1 MAKLISEMNGT
12 RKFELLS
19 RWNSLEYT
27 LISRNSKFAQYAD
40 NYHSN
45 AEKLNFTYFKLRNT
59 IYPLNK
65 FARFDQSIVLS
76 DFSTISRIDT
86 ETNLLLEITDD
97 KRKVR
102 LLKEIIS

>member
-40 NYHSN
+40 NYRSN

-102 LLKEIIS
+102 LLKEITV